1 MANLTPEQLQA
12 QKIERDRQLAALKQ
26 WDQNRKAG
34 AACGR

>member
-1 MANLTPEQLQA
+1 MTQQQIEA